1 MILGLLIG
9 NVDRAGDH
17 AAILG
22 TLVLIALVG
31 VLGYGLVQ
39 VVWKRV
45 VRARSDGSGSK
56 RAQDTD
62 WGPET

>member
-9 NVDRAGDH
+9 NIDRAGDH

-22 TLVLIALVG
+22 ILLLIAFVG
-31 VLGYGLVQ
+31 ALGYGLVH
-39 VVWKRV
+39 VVRKRL
-45 VRARSDGSGSK
+45 VRARSDGSRSK
-56 RAQDTD
+56 HAQD

>member
-1 MILGLLIG
+1 MIPRLLIA
-9 NVDRAGDH
+9 NIDRAGDH
-17 AAILG
+17 ARVLGIL
-22 TLVLIALVG
+22 LLIALVG
-31 VLGYGLVQ
+31 ALGYGLVQ
-39 VVWKRV
+39 VVRKRA

>member
-9 NVDRAGDH
+9 NIERAGDH

-22 TLVLIALVG
+22 ILLVIAFVG
-31 VLGYGLVQ
+31 ALGYGLIH
-39 VVWKRV
+39 V
-45 VRARSDGSGSK
+45 VRKRLLRPRSDGARSNS
-56 RAQDTD
+56 AQD